1 MVLTKNRNTD
11 QWNRKETPEINSH
24 TYGQLIYHKGSKNI
38 QWKKDSLL
46 NKWCWENWI
55 ATFKGIKLEN
65 SLTLYTI
72 LNSKWIKD
80 LNVTPDTIKLLEEY
94 IGKSLVNINHSKIF
108 FDPPPRIMKNKKTK
122 INKWNQIKLKSFLT
136 VKEIINKMKTQP
148 SKWEKIFANAASDK
162 GLISNIYKQL
172 MELNIRKTIQY
183 KNEQKT

>member
-1 MVLTKNRNTD
+1 MELEEINLPVFRLYYKATVIKTVWYWHKNRNTD

-80 LNVTPDTIKLLEEY
+80 LNVTPNTIKLLEEK
-94 IGKSLVNINHSKIF
+94 IGRILFDTNHKILY
-108 FDPPPRIMKNKKTK
+108 DPPSRIMEIKTK
-122 INKWNQIKLKSFLT
+122 INMWDLIIPESFCT
-136 VKEIINKMKTQP
+136 AKETKTRWKENP
-148 SKWEKIFANAASDK
+148 
-162 GLISNIYKQL
+162 
-172 MELNIRKTIQY
+172 
-183 KNEQKT
+183 